1 VNQNENPF
9 GEAML
14 RQAFIEYHR
23 RELAALPPEAELAK
37 LYTFSAGHEA
47 RMKALLAKADRRVFW
62 HKAVRASRRVAAAV
76 LIAVTLLFGLLLT
89 HPEVQAAVQKVF
101 VEWHD
106 TFTRFAF
113 SDTQVVEPD
122 VEWQLAYVPE
132 GFEET
137 YHDFASSI
145 TDIEL
150 QSADGGFVRFRSSP
164 ASGSVRAVDNEHSVY
179 ASEVIDGVEYHKFST
194 VSADFYSHLVW
205 EAKGYAFAIT
215 SSLDMDT
222 LMEMALSAEP
232 KK

>member
-37 LYTFSAGHEA
+37 LHTFSSGHEV

-62 HKAVRASRRVAAAV
+62 HKAVRVSRRVAAVV

-101 VEWHD
+101 VEWYD

-113 SDTQVVEPD
+113 PDTQVIAPD

-132 GFEET
+132 GFEQSFYAYSNGDTEIEYQNLEGEFIRLQVLPT
-137 YHDFASSI
+137 IQASFS
-145 TDIEL
+145 
-150 QSADGGFVRFRSSP
+150 
-164 ASGSVRAVDNEHSVY
+164 VDNENSNYTVKQ
-179 ASEVIDGVEYHKFST
+179 VDDVEYQVFSASSDEY
-194 VSADFYSHLVW
+194 VSRILWD
-205 EAKGYAFAIT
+205 KDGYAFMLT
-215 SSLDMDT
+215 ST
-222 LMEMALSAEP
+222 LTTQEIMEIALSSES